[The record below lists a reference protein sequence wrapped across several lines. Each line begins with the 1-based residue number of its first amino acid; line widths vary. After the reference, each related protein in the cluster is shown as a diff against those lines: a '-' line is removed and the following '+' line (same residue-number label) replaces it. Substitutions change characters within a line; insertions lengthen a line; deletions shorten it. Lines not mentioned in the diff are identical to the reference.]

1 VGFLETMT
9 IQTGLGV
16 KELLQDK
23 RDEILA
29 IAEKHGAYNVR
40 VFGSVA
46 RGEATA
52 ESDVDFLID
61 YDLKKISPWFPAGL
75 MLDLEKLLNRKVDV
89 VSENSLHYFL
99 KDRILQEAISL

>member
-1 VGFLETMT
+1 MT
-9 IQTGLGV
+9 IQTGLGI
-16 KELLQDK
+16 KELLADK

-29 IAEKHGAYNVR
+29 LAAKHGAYNVR

-61 YDLKKISPWFPAGL
+61 YDLKRISPWFPAGL
-75 MLDLEKLLNRKVDV
+75 MLDLEKLLNRKVDIGT
-89 VSENSLHYFL
+89 ENSLHYFI
-99 KDRILQEAISL
+99 KDRVLQEAIPL

>member
-1 VGFLETMT
+1 MT
-9 IQTGLGV
+9 TQTGLGI
-16 KELLQDK
+16 KELLADQ

-61 YDLKKISPWFPAGL
+61 YDRQCISPWFPVGL
-75 MLDLEKLLNRKVDV
+75 IRDLETFLNRKVDV
-89 VSENSLHYFL
+89 VSEKSLHYFL
-99 KDRILQEAISL
+99 KDRILQEAVYL

>member
-1 VGFLETMT
+1 MTM
-9 IQTGLGV
+9 QTGLGI
-16 KELLQDK
+16 KELLADK

-29 IAEKHGAYNVR
+29 LATKHGAYNVR

-61 YDLKKISPWFPAGL
+61 YDLKRISPWFPAGL
-75 MLDLEKLLNRKVDV
+75 MLDLEKLLDRKVDV

-99 KDRILQEAISL
+99 KDRILQEAIPL